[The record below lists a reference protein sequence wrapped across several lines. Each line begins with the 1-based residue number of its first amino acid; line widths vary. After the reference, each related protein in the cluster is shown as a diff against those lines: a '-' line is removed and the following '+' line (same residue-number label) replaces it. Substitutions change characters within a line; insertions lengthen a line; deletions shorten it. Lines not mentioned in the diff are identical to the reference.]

1 MRCIACAASVER
13 PPGPGLRL
21 PSRASPRA
29 LPPTP
34 RRARGPRRPG
44 ATRPRTAAPQPVA
57 AAPQSVDRAS
67 GATSRR
73 PGVGRVAAPWPSRSE
88 SRSLDS
94 PLATPFPPSSLG
106 PRRLRRCAAELA
118 GPHRHRLPPPWDS
131 ESEPGQRC
139 LPASPGASP
148 HGTPESRHVA
158 PASTGH
164 VSPAS
169 PARTPSLSRA
179 SRPRESARVR
189 VGNPGRPPSQCGPR
203 RRNPS
208 PSRWPA
214 VCVTRVAI
222 RCDLSRAADRGP
234 RLGRGPGSTW
244 SAPGDPPWAKDATLR
259 GTAASVRGYIC
270 SLARRAPA
278 RRGSWAGGAL
288 NLDSVSRCRPCN
300 AAIGAAAF
308 RKHFQGFGLS
318 ALQTLVPGVHTCRD
332 NGCVI
337 PASIG
342 IDPSY

>member
-1 MRCIACAASVER
+1 MRRNEASR
-13 PPGPGLRL
+13 CDASPAPPRWSGLRA
-21 PSRASPRA
+21 RASGCPPAHRREHCPQRRGAPVGRA
-29 LPPTP
+29 G
-34 RRARGPRRPG
+34 R

-73 PGVGRVAAPWPSRSE
+73 TGVGRIAAPWPSRSE

-203 RRNPS
+203 LWNPS

-244 SAPGDPPWAKDATLR
+244 SAPGDPPRHGRERAWQYLLTGAPRARPSRILGRWCPKLGFR
-259 GTAASVRGYIC
+259 E
-270 SLARRAPA
+270 SLPPLQCGHRSRRVP
-278 RRGSWAGGAL
+278 
-288 NLDSVSRCRPCN
+288 
-300 AAIGAAAF
+300 
-308 RKHFQGFGLS
+308 
-318 ALQTLVPGVHTCRD
+318 QTFPGVWTERLTNARPRC
-332 NGCVI
+332 
-337 PASIG
+337 
-342 IDPSY
+342 SYLQG